1 MTECR
6 ASACFLGFNRNPVGS
21 SSHSMTL
28 TLHWHDGRSPQDWT
42 RLQSAQLSS
51 EALQC
56 VVTTKRC

>member
-1 MTECR
+1 MQGKCLLPWFQSQSR
-6 ASACFLGFNRNPVGS
+6 WS